1 MAYKKITYC
10 LGGLP
15 FDVDFGPIPGI
26 TNGDILYLTF
36 TNPLI
41 DGCYTVDEDA
51 FTFTEIVNTTTP
63 SFFDCVDCLT
73 MSITPTP
80 APTSTPASTPPS
92 TPNSTPASTP
102 ASTPPST
109 PASTSSPTPTPSLPT
124 IFCGSGVTTGGYYF
138 YTDCCGNS
146 VDGTGANIIVSMDYT
161 KPNNGI
167 TKLNV
172 VATTTCPTPTQTQ
185 TPTNTPTNTNTPSVT
200 PTQTYTPTTT
210 VSQSPTP
217 SNKPEYRPKN
227 ECDVFTLFDMGIRC
241 QVLKTPSS
249 NNTFDGI
256 LTMKVTGGTAPYS
269 YYWSGGQR
277 TQTLR
282 NIPAGNYPITVVDY
296 YGDYT
301 ANTICSI
308 FAPSPTPTQTTTMT
322 PTVTPSS
329 VWPNLCLI
337 VSYGTVSYGPFQ
349 FVISGSQNGKP
360 QWTSG
365 NMVLGWSTRNLRWEI
380 QGWTS
385 STGLP
390 VSTNPTNIPT
400 SSWAIAGGTGTQPQ
414 ISMTEGTC
422 PAYLPLLTNVVVT
435 NTSCSGTLNCNGSIS
450 VTTSG
455 GIPPYTYSINNG
467 ASYQS
472 SNVFNG
478 LCENTYTVITND
490 SLGNTQTQVVI
501 LGFDSAPTSYSIN
514 ASLDRIET
522 ISNNT
527 RIAYWRVDVVP
538 SITDGSIITFD
549 LNISTN
555 KTYNEPGVGFIGDDN
570 VVFSNSTQKFPSATS
585 SITST
590 TSRPFCSPYETT
602 TISNTETYQ
611 LQISSGTT
619 VSGTSTSILNIVNGV
634 VGSNGCVTS
643 VEQSILVSVSSAVVG
658 GNSCSAVV
666 DDETPQGITNH
677 TLQFGGDA
685 APVSGDY
692 TEVISGV
699 GTSAQEACAEF
710 GFTPIRY
717 VNGPEFR
724 TGLNLYEGNPLYPTL
739 VTGFSYCTD
748 GSGQI
753 YLLNNG
759 KIGKMQPY
767 SCSNLISS

>member
-1 MAYKKITYC
+1 MA
-10 LGGLP
+10 
-15 FDVDFGPIPGI
+15 
-26 TNGDILYLTF
+26 
-36 TNPLI
+36 
-41 DGCYTVDEDA
+41 
-51 FTFTEIVNTTTP
+51 TTP
-63 SFFDCVDCLT
+63 T
-73 MSITPTP
+73 
-80 APTSTPASTPPS
+80 
-92 TPNSTPASTP
+92 
-102 ASTPPST
+102 
-109 PASTSSPTPTPSLPT
+109 PTPTPSVPT
-124 IFCGSGVTTGGYYF
+124 IICGQGFTTGSFY
-138 YTDCCGNS
+138 YTDCCGNFVQGNS
-146 VDGTGANIIVSMDYT
+146 VNELISLDYT
-161 KPNNGI
+161 KPTNGI
-167 TKLNV
+167 TKMNV
-172 VATTTCPTPTQTQ
+172 VATTSCPTPTQTP
-185 TPTNTPTNTNTPSVT
+185 TPTNTPTLTQTPSVT
-200 PTQTYTPTTT
+200 PTQTNTPTTT

-217 SNKPEYRPKN
+217 SNGAAFNQKN

-241 QVLKTPSS
+241 QILKVPSS
-249 NNTFDGI
+249 NTTFDGI
-256 LTMKVTGGTAPYS
+256 LTMRVTGGTAPYS

-282 NIPAGNYPITVVDY
+282 NIPPGNYPITVVDY

-308 FAPSPTPTQTTTMT
+308 FAPSPTPTPTTTTT
-322 PTVTPSS
+322 PTVTPSP

-349 FVISGSQNGKP
+349 FVISGSQNGRP

-365 NMVLGWSTRNLRWEI
+365 NMVLGWSTRNARWEI
-380 QGWTS
+380 QGWTTT
-385 STGLP
+385 TGLP

-414 ISMTEGTC
+414 ISMTQGTC

-455 GIPPYTYSINNG
+455 GVPPYSYSINNG

-490 SLGNTQTQVVI
+490 SLGNSQTQVVI
-501 LGFDSAPTSYSIN
+501 LGFDSAPTSYTIN

-527 RIAYWRVDVVP
+527 QIAYWRVDVVP
-538 SITDGSIITFD
+538 AITDGSIITFN

-555 KTYNEPGVGFIGDDN
+555 KTYNEPGVGFVGDDN
-570 VVFSNSTQKFPSATS
+570 VVFSNTTQKFPSATS
-585 SITST
+585 SITTT

-619 VSGTSTSILNIVNGV
+619 VSGTSTSILNIVDGV
-634 VGSNGCVTS
+634 VGPNGCVTS
-643 VEQSILVSVSSAVVG
+643 VAQSILVSVGSAVVA

-699 GTSAQEACAEF
+699 GFTEQEACSEY
-710 GFTPIRY
+710 GLTPIRY

-724 TGLNLYEGNPLYPTL
+724 TGLNLYQGNPLYPTL
-739 VTGFSYCTD
+739 VTGYSFCTD

-753 YLLNNG
+753 YSLNNG
-759 KIGKMQPY
+759 TIGSLQRFG
-767 SCSNLISS
+767 CNNLNPT

>member
-1 MAYKKITYC
+1 MA
-10 LGGLP
+10 
-15 FDVDFGPIPGI
+15 
-26 TNGDILYLTF
+26 
-36 TNPLI
+36 
-41 DGCYTVDEDA
+41 
-51 FTFTEIVNTTTP
+51 TTP
-63 SFFDCVDCLT
+63 T
-73 MSITPTP
+73 
-80 APTSTPASTPPS
+80 
-92 TPNSTPASTP
+92 
-102 ASTPPST
+102 
-109 PASTSSPTPTPSLPT
+109 PTPTPSVAT
-124 IFCGSGVTTGGYYF
+124 IICGQGFTTGSFY
-138 YTDCCGNS
+138 YTDCCGNFVQGNS
-146 VDGTGANIIVSMDYT
+146 VNELISLDYT
-161 KPNNGI
+161 KPTNGI
-167 TKLNV
+167 TKMNV
-172 VATTTCPTPTQTQ
+172 VATTSCPTPTQTP
-185 TPTNTPTNTNTPSVT
+185 TPTNTPTLTQTPSVT
-200 PTQTYTPTTT
+200 PTQTHTPTTT

-217 SNKPEYRPKN
+217 SNGAAFNQKN

-241 QVLKTPSS
+241 QILKVPSS
-249 NNTFDGI
+249 NTTFDGI
-256 LTMKVTGGTAPYS
+256 LTMRVTGGTAPYS

-282 NIPAGNYPITVVDY
+282 NIPPGNYPITVVDY

-308 FAPSPTPTQTTTMT
+308 FAPSPTPTPTTTTT
-322 PTVTPSS
+322 PTVTPSP

-349 FVISGSQNGKP
+349 FVISGSQNGRP

-365 NMVLGWSTRNLRWEI
+365 NMTLGWSTRNARWEI

-414 ISMTEGTC
+414 ISMTQGTC

-455 GIPPYTYSINNG
+455 GVPPYSYSINNG

-490 SLGNTQTQVVI
+490 SLGNAQTQVVI
-501 LGFDSAPTSYSIN
+501 LGFDSAPTSYTIN

-527 RIAYWRVDVVP
+527 QIAYWHVDVVP
-538 SITDGSIITFD
+538 PITDGSVITFD
-549 LNISTN
+549 LNINTN
-555 KTYNEPGVGFIGDDN
+555 KTYNEPGVGFVGDDN
-570 VVFSNSTQKFPSATS
+570 VVFSNTTQKFPSATS
-585 SITST
+585 SITTT

-611 LQISSGTT
+611 LQISSGTS
-619 VSGTSTSILNIVNGV
+619 VSGTSTSILNIVDGV

-643 VEQSILVSVSSAVVG
+643 VAQSILVSVGSAVVA

-677 TLQFGGDA
+677 TLQYGGDA

-699 GTSAQEACAEF
+699 GVSAQEACSEYSL
-710 GFTPIRY
+710 TPIRY

-739 VTGFSYCTD
+739 VTGFSFCTD

-753 YLLNNG
+753 YSLNNG

-767 SCSNLISS
+767 DCTNLSPS

>member
-1 MAYKKITYC
+1 MA
-10 LGGLP
+10 
-15 FDVDFGPIPGI
+15 
-26 TNGDILYLTF
+26 
-36 TNPLI
+36 
-41 DGCYTVDEDA
+41 
-51 FTFTEIVNTTTP
+51 TTP
-63 SFFDCVDCLT
+63 T
-73 MSITPTP
+73 
-80 APTSTPASTPPS
+80 
-92 TPNSTPASTP
+92 
-102 ASTPPST
+102 
-109 PASTSSPTPTPSLPT
+109 PTPTPSVAT
-124 IFCGSGVTTGGYYF
+124 IICGQGFTTGSFY
-138 YTDCCGNS
+138 YTDCCGNFVQGNS
-146 VDGTGANIIVSMDYT
+146 VNELISLDYT
-161 KPNNGI
+161 KPTNGI
-167 TKLNV
+167 TKMNV
-172 VATTTCPTPTQTQ
+172 VATTSCPTPTQTP
-185 TPTNTPTNTNTPSVT
+185 TPTNTPTLTQTPSVT
-200 PTQTYTPTTT
+200 PTQTHTPTTT

-217 SNKPEYRPKN
+217 SNGAAFNQKN
-227 ECDVFTLFDMGIRC
+227 ECDVLTLFDMGIRC
-241 QVLKTPSS
+241 QILKVPSS
-249 NNTFDGI
+249 NTTFDGI
-256 LTMKVTGGTAPYS
+256 LTMRVTGGTAPYS

-282 NIPAGNYPITVVDY
+282 NIPPGNYPITVVDY

-308 FAPSPTPTQTTTMT
+308 FAPSPTPTPTTTTT
-322 PTVTPSS
+322 PTVTPSP

-349 FVISGSQNGKP
+349 FVISGSQNGRP

-365 NMVLGWSTRNLRWEI
+365 NMTLGWSTRNARWEI

-414 ISMTEGTC
+414 ISMTQGTC

-455 GIPPYTYSINNG
+455 GVPPYSYSINNG

-490 SLGNTQTQVVI
+490 SLGNAQTQVVI
-501 LGFDSAPTSYSIN
+501 LGFDSAPTSYTIN

-527 RIAYWRVDVVP
+527 QIAYWHVDVVP
-538 SITDGSIITFD
+538 PITDGSVITFD

-555 KTYNEPGVGFIGDDN
+555 KTYNEPGVGFVGDDN
-570 VVFSNSTQKFPSATS
+570 VVFSNTTQKFPSATS
-585 SITST
+585 SITTT

-611 LQISSGTT
+611 LQISSGTS
-619 VSGTSTSILNIVNGV
+619 VSGTSTSILNIVDGV

-643 VEQSILVSVSSAVVG
+643 VAQSILVSVGSAVVA

-677 TLQFGGDA
+677 TLQYGGDA

-699 GTSAQEACAEF
+699 GVSAQEACSEYSL
-710 GFTPIRY
+710 TPIRY

-739 VTGFSYCTD
+739 VTGFSFCTD

-753 YLLNNG
+753 YSLNNG

-767 SCSNLISS
+767 DCTNLSPS

>member
-1 MAYKKITYC
+1 MA
-10 LGGLP
+10 
-15 FDVDFGPIPGI
+15 
-26 TNGDILYLTF
+26 
-36 TNPLI
+36 
-41 DGCYTVDEDA
+41 
-51 FTFTEIVNTTTP
+51 TTP
-63 SFFDCVDCLT
+63 T
-73 MSITPTP
+73 
-80 APTSTPASTPPS
+80 
-92 TPNSTPASTP
+92 
-102 ASTPPST
+102 
-109 PASTSSPTPTPSLPT
+109 PTPTPSVAT
-124 IFCGSGVTTGGYYF
+124 IICGQGFTTGSFY
-138 YTDCCGNS
+138 YTDCCGNFVQGNS
-146 VDGTGANIIVSMDYT
+146 VNELISLDYT
-161 KPNNGI
+161 KPTNGI
-167 TKLNV
+167 TKMNV
-172 VATTTCPTPTQTQ
+172 VATTSCPTPTQTP
-185 TPTNTPTNTNTPSVT
+185 TPTNTPTLTQTPSVT
-200 PTQTYTPTTT
+200 PTQTHTPTTT

-217 SNKPEYRPKN
+217 SNGAAFNQKN

-241 QVLKTPSS
+241 QILKVPSS
-249 NNTFDGI
+249 NTTFDGI
-256 LTMKVTGGTAPYS
+256 LTMRVTGGTAPYS

-282 NIPAGNYPITVVDY
+282 NIPPGNYPITVVDY

-308 FAPSPTPTQTTTMT
+308 FAPSPTPTPTTTTT
-322 PTVTPSS
+322 PTVTPSP

-349 FVISGSQNGKP
+349 FVISGSQNGRP

-365 NMVLGWSTRNLRWEI
+365 NMTLGWSTRNARWEI

-414 ISMTEGTC
+414 ISMTQGTC

-455 GIPPYTYSINNG
+455 GVPPYSYSINNG

-490 SLGNTQTQVVI
+490 SLGNAQTQVVI
-501 LGFDSAPTSYSIN
+501 LGFDSAPTSYTIN

-527 RIAYWRVDVVP
+527 QIAYWHVDVVP
-538 SITDGSIITFD
+538 PITDGSVITFD

-555 KTYNEPGVGFIGDDN
+555 KTYNEPGVGFVGDDN
-570 VVFSNSTQKFPSATS
+570 VVFSNTTQKFPSATS
-585 SITST
+585 SITTT

-611 LQISSGTT
+611 LQISSGTS
-619 VSGTSTSILNIVNGV
+619 VSGTSTSILNIVDGV

-643 VEQSILVSVSSAVVG
+643 VAQSILVSVGSAVVA

-677 TLQFGGDA
+677 TLQYGGDA

-699 GTSAQEACAEF
+699 GVSAQEACSEYSL
-710 GFTPIRY
+710 TPIRY

-739 VTGFSYCTD
+739 VTGFSFCTD

-753 YLLNNG
+753 YSLNNG

-767 SCSNLISS
+767 DCTNLSPS

>member
-1 MAYKKITYC
+1 MA
-10 LGGLP
+10 
-15 FDVDFGPIPGI
+15 
-26 TNGDILYLTF
+26 
-36 TNPLI
+36 
-41 DGCYTVDEDA
+41 
-51 FTFTEIVNTTTP
+51 TTP
-63 SFFDCVDCLT
+63 T
-73 MSITPTP
+73 
-80 APTSTPASTPPS
+80 
-92 TPNSTPASTP
+92 
-102 ASTPPST
+102 
-109 PASTSSPTPTPSLPT
+109 PTPTPSVAT
-124 IFCGSGVTTGGYYF
+124 IICGQGFTTGSFY
-138 YTDCCGNS
+138 YTDCCGNFVQGNS
-146 VDGTGANIIVSMDYT
+146 INELISLDYT
-161 KPNNGI
+161 KPTNGV
-167 TKLNV
+167 TKMNV
-172 VATTTCPTPTQTQ
+172 VATTSCPTPTQTP
-185 TPTNTPTNTNTPSVT
+185 TPTNTPTVTQTPSVT
-200 PTQTYTPTTT
+200 PTQTHTPTTT

-217 SNKPEYRPKN
+217 SNGAAFNLKN
-227 ECDVFTLFDMGIRC
+227 DCDVFTLFDMGIRC
-241 QVLKTPSS
+241 QILKTPSS
-249 NNTFDGI
+249 NTTFDGI
-256 LTMKVTGGTAPYS
+256 LTMRVTGGTAPYS
-269 YYWSGGQR
+269 YYWAGGQR

-282 NIPAGNYPITVVDY
+282 NIPPGNYPITVVDY

-308 FAPSPTPTQTTTMT
+308 FAPSPTPTPTTTTT
-322 PTVTPSS
+322 PTVTPSP

-349 FVISGSQNGKP
+349 FVISGSQNGRP

-365 NMVLGWSTRNLRWEI
+365 NMVLGWSTRNARWEI
-380 QGWTS
+380 QGWTTT
-385 STGLP
+385 TGLP

-414 ISMTEGTC
+414 ISMTQGTC
-422 PAYLPLLTNVVVT
+422 PPYLPLLTNVVAT

-455 GIPPYTYSINNG
+455 GVPPYSYSINNG

-478 LCENTYTVITND
+478 LCQGTYTVITND
-490 SLGNTQTQVVI
+490 SLGNAQTQVVV
-501 LGFDSAPTSYSIN
+501 LGFDSAPTSYTIN

-527 RIAYWRVDVVP
+527 QIAYWRVDVVP
-538 SITDGSIITFD
+538 PITDGSIITFD

-555 KTYNEPGVGFIGDDN
+555 KTYNEPGVGFVGDDN
-570 VVFSNSTQKFPSATS
+570 VVFSNTTQKFPSATS
-585 SITST
+585 SITTT

-619 VSGTSTSILNIVNGV
+619 VTGTSTSVLNIVDGV
-634 VGSNGCVTS
+634 VGPNGCVTS
-643 VEQSILVSVSSAVVG
+643 VAQSILVSVNSAVVG

-677 TLQFGGDA
+677 TLQYGGDA
-685 APVSGDY
+685 APVSGNY

-699 GTSAQEACAEF
+699 GVSAQEACSEYSL
-710 GFTPIRY
+710 TPIRY

-759 KIGKMQPY
+759 KIGKLQPY
-767 SCSNLISS
+767 DCTNLSPD